1 MSLMTSTHQKRQH
14 ISNPKLVGRT
24 RSHVREFELSLVD
37 KIMMALAVL
46 ICLGCGWGIV
56 QANQATMMAESAIV
70 QQVQESNRIK
80 EQTQQ
85 ILNSIAD
92 QFNYEMIKEAAR
104 QEGMTVNEDRVRSV
118 K

>member
-1 MSLMTSTHQKRQH
+1 MSLMTSSGQKRQR
-14 ISNPKLVGRT
+14 ISESAYLNKIKIRMSGL
-24 RSHVREFELSLVD
+24 ELSLID
-37 KIMMALAVL
+37 KIMLSITSIV
-46 ICLGCGWGIV
+46 CLGCGWGII
-56 QANQATMMAESAIV
+56 QANQTVMITENAIV

-92 QFNYEMIKEAAR
+92 QYNYEKIKEAAR
-104 QEGMTVNEDRVRSV
+104 QEGMTVDEDRVRSV